1 MGAGDQY
8 QKPRFTVPMP
18 PAVKTWPFAPP
29 MREVRA
35 YCPLCDRPLEFCEG
49 HEFPKIK
56 RAA

>member
-18 PAVKTWPFAPP
+18 PAVKTWPFSPRP
-29 MREVRA
+29 VRCF
-35 YCPLCDRPLEFCEG
+35 CPCCDRPREFCDC
-49 HEFPKIK
+49 PPVPQIK

>member
-18 PAVKTWPFAPP
+18 PAVKSWPFSRRPA
-29 MREVRA
+29 RA
-35 YCPLCDRPLEFCEG
+35 YCPLCDKPLEFCDCAPAE
-49 HEFPKIK
+49 PRIK